1 MKTNTVLISGAS
13 IAGPALAYWL
23 RRHGYA
29 VTVVERAPAVRPGG
43 HAVDIRGVARDVC
56 AQMGIMP
63 QIERDRV
70 HEEGFAWVDAAGRRT
85 SEMPAT
91 LFGGEGL
98 VAEYEIQ
105 RGDLARILFEA
116 TRDDVE
122 YRFGD
127 RITAL
132 SDGDGGVEVTFR
144 SGHTARYDLVVGA
157 DGIHSGVRTLAFGP
171 EERLVRRLGAYT
183 AYFTMPAQ
191 PDLDPHWFLMH
202 GMPGGRC
209 AGIRPENDRT
219 AKAMMT
225 FRAGS
230 HTVDPR
236 DVDGQ
241 KRLLAEV
248 FAGAGWRV
256 PAMLDAMWQAPDFYF
271 DVVGQVHLDRWSTGR
286 VALLGDAGHCASPLS
301 GLGTSMSLVG
311 AYVMAGEL
319 ARAGGDHVTA
329 FAAYERLMRPY
340 VKQCQQ
346 LPPGGVRGM
355 LPDSQWAIGLRD
367 LSTRIMTRH
376 PFAGLMA
383 KQAAKA
389 DAITLPTY
397 AYTTI

>member
-1 MKTNTVLISGAS
+1 M
-13 IAGPALAYWL
+13 
-23 RRHGYA
+23 
-29 VTVVERAPAVRPGG
+29 PAV
-43 HAVDIRGVARDVC
+43 V
-56 AQMGIMP
+56 
-63 QIERDRV
+63 RDRV

-91 LFGGEGL
+91 LFGGEGI
-98 VAEYEIQ
+98 VAEYEIL
-105 RGDLARILFEA
+105 RGDLAHILVEA
-116 TRDDVE
+116 TRGDVE

-132 SDGDGGVEVTFR
+132 TDGDDGVRVAFR

-157 DGIHSGVRTLAFGP
+157 DGIHSGVRALAFGP
-171 EERLVRRLGAYT
+171 EARFIRRLGAYT

-202 GMPGGRC
+202 GIPGGRC
-209 AGIRPENDRT
+209 AGIRPEDGRT
-219 AKAMMT
+219 AKAMLS
-225 FRAGS
+225 FRARPG
-230 HTVDPR
+230 TADPR

-241 KRLLAEV
+241 QRLLAEV

-256 PAMLDAMWQAPDFYF
+256 PLMLDAMRDAPDFYF
-271 DVVGQVHLDRWSTGR
+271 DVVGQVHMPRWTAGR
-286 VALLGDAGHCASPLS
+286 VALLGDAGYCASPLS

-311 AYVMAGEL
+311 AYLLAGEL
-319 ARAGGDHVTA
+319 ARAGGDHPAA

-355 LPDSQWAIGLRD
+355 LPDSRWAIALRD
-367 LSTRIMTRH
+367 LSTRMMTRR
-376 PFAGLMA
+376 PLAGLMA

-389 DAITLPTY
+389 DAITLPAY
-397 AYTTI
+397 A